1 MFMGGKVGR
10 AAHPEER
17 FGTVEI
23 VKDDP
28 LFKGLTES
36 IRVYQNH
43 YDAVIELPQNFILL
57 ATNNNSRVEAY
68 RVTNKHW
75 WGTQL
80 HPEIYNETHKAGY
93 LILDNFFKVCV

>member
-1 MFMGGKVGR
+1 MGGKVGR
-10 AAHPEER
+10 AAHPEGR